1 MSQANP
7 YAPTIETGPPSGGGQ
22 SPGIGGSVGGSAR
35 GGPASIGGG
44 LSAAIGSPADSHC
57 AAGLA
62 LGAVVVL
69 ILLWQSKFRFSM
81 TVGGR

>member
-7 YAPTIETGPPSGGGQ
+7 YAPTVETGVPGGTVGNVGASVSG
-22 SPGIGGSVGGSAR
+22 SASAGSAR
-35 GGPASIGGG
+35 FGGG
-44 LSAAIGSPADSHC
+44 LSGAFGSPGDNHV
-57 AAGLA
+57 AAALA

-81 TVGGR
+81 AVGGR

>member
-7 YAPTIETGPPSGGGQ
+7 YAPTVETGAPVSGGV
-22 SPGIGGSVGGSAR
+22 SGSAR
-35 GGPASIGGG
+35 AGSATAGGG
-44 LSAAIGSPADSHC
+44 VSAALGSPSDSHVV
-57 AAGLA
+57 AGLTLA
-62 LGAVVVL
+62 AVVIL

>member
-7 YAPTIETGPPSGGGQ
+7 YAPTVETGVPGTGGAVGGQ
-22 SPGIGGSVGGSAR
+22 VSGSAR
-35 GGPASIGGG
+35 AGSASFGGG
-44 LSAAIGSPADSHC
+44 LSGAIGSPADSHV
-57 AAGLA
+57 AAALA
-62 LGAVVVL
+62 LGAVIVL